1 MTGKDIAMCLSK
13 NVFHSFHQ
21 AAHRVSD
28 CQVLTVKK
36 LQLTE
41 LTELKLAELTLKV
54 AVAGREL
61 IR

>member
-1 MTGKDIAMCLSK
+1 MTGKD
-13 NVFHSFHQ
+13 
-21 AAHRVSD
+21 
-28 CQVLTVKK
+28 KK